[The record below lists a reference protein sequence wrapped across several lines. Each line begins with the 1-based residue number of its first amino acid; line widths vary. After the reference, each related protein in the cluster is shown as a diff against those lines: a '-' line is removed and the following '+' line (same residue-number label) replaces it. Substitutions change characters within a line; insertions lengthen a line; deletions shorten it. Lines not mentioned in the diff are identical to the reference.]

1 MKVTRVISWTVAWRN
16 FIKMGAKYKA
26 RQRISMG
33 IRKSQRAPCQARSSM
48 RVKSW
53 ETYWLGDG
61 SGRRVSMGFMREKSV
76 KMKNSEEAGKF
87 EQGVDP

>member
-1 MKVTRVISWTVAWRN
+1 MISWTLARIN
-16 FIKMGAKYKA
+16 FIKMGAKHKA

-61 SGRRVSMGFMREKSV
+61 SGRRLSMGFMREKSV
-76 KMKNSEEAGKF
+76 KMKNGEEAGKF
-87 EQGVDP
+87 EEGVDP

>member
-1 MKVTRVISWTVAWRN
+1 MISWTLAWKN
-16 FIKMGAKYKA
+16 FIKMGARRNI
-26 RQRISMG
+26 RQRISVG

-76 KMKNSEEAGKF
+76 KLR
-87 EQGVDP
+87 

>member
-1 MKVTRVISWTVAWRN
+1 
-16 FIKMGAKYKA
+16 
-26 RQRISMG
+26 
-33 IRKSQRAPCQARSSM
+33 M

-76 KMKNSEEAGKF
+76 KMKNSEEVGKF
-87 EQGVDP
+87 EEGVDLWAEPGHLEKGKGNRCFELG

>member
-1 MKVTRVISWTVAWRN
+1 MR
-16 FIKMGAKYKA
+16 
-26 RQRISMG
+26 

-76 KMKNSEEAGKF
+76 KLR
-87 EQGVDP
+87 